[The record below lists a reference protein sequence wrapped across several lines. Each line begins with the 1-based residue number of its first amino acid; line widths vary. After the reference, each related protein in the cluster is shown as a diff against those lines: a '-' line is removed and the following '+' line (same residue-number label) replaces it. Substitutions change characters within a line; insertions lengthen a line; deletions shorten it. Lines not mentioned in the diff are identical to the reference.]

1 MRTIEVKVTVESTG
15 RLLVNFPID
24 MPVGEYNAVL
34 ILEDQPIQR
43 PQTSVEKAQT
53 IFRQY
58 IPADRSLAE
67 ELIQER
73 REEADRKP

>member
-1 MRTIEVKVTVESTG
+1 MRTIEVKVTIESNG

-34 ILEDQPIQR
+34 ILEDQPIQHQ
-43 PQTSVEKAQT
+43 QTSIEKAQA
-53 IFRQY
+53 IFRKY
-58 IPADRSLAE
+58 IPVDCNLAE

-73 REEADRKP
+73 REEALRE